1 MLLQSEEID
10 DLDIPPPEFFSKEL
24 GAMNE
29 LIIKDLEMVQSDV
42 ARIANQVN
50 LSKKIEQP
58 SLS

>member
-1 MLLQSEEID
+1 MLLQSEELD

>member
-1 MLLQSEEID
+1 MLLQSEELD

-29 LIIKDLEMVQSDV
+29 LIIKDLEMVHSDV

>member
-1 MLLQSEEID
+1 
-10 DLDIPPPEFFSKEL
+10 
-24 GAMNE
+24 MNE